1 MKKSFLFVLLVFCC
15 CGCGWFFKPHLVPSA
30 VQQKIK
36 KDLSIEV
43 FNADVMNRGGKLF
56 IEPFKAGVDAEASI
70 VLDHIA
76 ATVNQ
81 GATDV
86 IIEGVGWSLS
96 PEEDSDLVLR
106 GYIEKF
112 ITPGKIRRMLPG
124 RKNASLRIRI
134 ELKDRRTGA
143 VVALGCG
150 WKKMKYAAEDIDRA
164 AYEIGRDIVT
174 GFFRK

>member
-1 MKKSFLFVLLVFCC
+1 MCFC
-15 CGCGWFFKPHLVPSA
+15 CGCSWFFKPHLSPS
-30 VQQKIK
+30 IK
-36 KDLSIEV
+36 KQRTVKDLSVEV
-43 FNADVMNRGGKLF
+43 FNADVLTKGGKLF

-76 ATVNQ
+76 TTVNQ

-86 IIEGVGWSLS
+86 IIEGAGWVLS
-96 PEEDSDLVLR
+96 SEEDSDLVLY

-150 WKKMKYAAEDIDRA
+150 WKKMKYASEDIDRA
-164 AYEIGRDIVT
+164 AYEIGRNIVT